1 MLLSGWDKSVSILKE
16 TIKNTEKD
24 KVVNFLNKN
33 VQSNKSLAKE
43 KKLYSWRKF
52 VLRWSGFT

>member
-24 KVVNFLNKN
+24 KVLNFLSENFY
-33 VQSNKSLAKE
+33 SNKSLAKE

-52 VLRWSGFT
+52 VLGWSGLT

>member
-24 KVVNFLNKN
+24 KVLNFLNKN
-33 VQSNKSLAKE
+33 
-43 KKLYSWRKF
+43 F
-52 VLRWSGFT
+52 

>member
-16 TIKNTEKD
+16 TIKNIEKD

-33 VQSNKSLAKE
+33 VQSNKSLAK
-43 KKLYSWRKF
+43 
-52 VLRWSGFT
+52 